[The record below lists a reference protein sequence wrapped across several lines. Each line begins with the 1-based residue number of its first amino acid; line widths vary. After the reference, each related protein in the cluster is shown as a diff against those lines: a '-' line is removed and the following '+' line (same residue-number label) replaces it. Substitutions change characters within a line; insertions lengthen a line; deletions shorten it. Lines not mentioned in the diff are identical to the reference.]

1 MVPSNSSHPYESAD
15 VRAVTGPAIRPG
27 GLILTGRA
35 ADHCRLGPKDRVLDV
50 GCGTAA
56 TADFLNTRYGAS
68 VIGVDR
74 SDILLAEARRQHP
87 VAALVRGDAVRLPL
101 KAAYFNAVFCECV
114 CSLLPDP
121 AAALDEWHRV
131 LVPGGA
137 LVLADLYWRM
147 PRTPMA
153 DPPVAA
159 GCLGGAVD
167 RQTMIQRIQSVGFT
181 IDRWEDHS
189 HALKQLA
196 AEMVWAGV
204 SLNALWGEACGRG
217 ACSHSNRPGY
227 CLIVAR
233 KCRTRGDDNG

>member
-1 MVPSNSSHPYESAD
+1 MVSLNSSHPYESAD

-50 GCGTAA
+50 GCGAGA
-56 TADFLNTRYGAS
+56 TVDFLNTRYGAS

-87 VAALVRGDAVRLPL
+87 VAALVRGDAASLPL
-101 KAAYFNAVFCECV
+101 KTAYFNALFCECV

-153 DPPVAA
+153 APPVAT
-159 GCLGGAVD
+159 GCLEGAAD
-167 RQTMIQRIQSVGFT
+167 PPTMRRRIRSAGFA

-204 SLNALWGEACGRG
+204 SLRAFWGDLCGRG
-217 ACSHSNRPGY
+217 ACSRSNRPGY

-233 KCRTRGDDNG
+233 KYERGDRNG